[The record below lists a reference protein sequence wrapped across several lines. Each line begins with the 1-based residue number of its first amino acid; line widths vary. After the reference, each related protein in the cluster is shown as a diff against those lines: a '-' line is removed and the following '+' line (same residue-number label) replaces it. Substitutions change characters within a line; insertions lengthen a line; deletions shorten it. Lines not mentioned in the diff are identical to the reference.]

1 MDKSESARGASL
13 CAASGRGETF
23 CFTRSCVKLFR
34 TSVRLPFCEPSYKT
48 ISSVPT
54 AAFDT
59 INASFLGIFAVP
71 LVVST
76 PQPKPPQP
84 RIRSSTDF
92 ARYVG
97 LARTTVS
104 RVLNGQPGLKKKT
117 IDRVNR
123 AIEETGFVPN
133 AYALHLKGKRT
144 STVGVCMQN
153 LMTQTLVHKLASLQ
167 QRLRDK
173 SFSTF
178 IEVVDP
184 DSSWDVI
191 RHFLSLRVDAVVFIG
206 YFDENQMA
214 QHLRSLST
222 SGTPHL
228 VIDHFGIKGA
238 NTVSLDRVSGMRG
251 IVEHLHA
258 LGHRSFGLLSYSD
271 NVRSTLDRLRG
282 IRESLGEHG
291 LDFDKCTVS
300 LDHLHVRGNDFEY
313 GRALAKSFVERGDMP
328 TAFIALNDEIA
339 VGAMHGFKEVG
350 VSVPGDVSVTG
361 FNNQDICLM
370 TAPSLTSV
378 DQRID
383 YTIETAMEILLS
395 QIDKPLRTK
404 PLVRLIDPQLII
416 RASTGPAPR

>member
-1 MDKSESARGASL
+1 
-13 CAASGRGETF
+13 
-23 CFTRSCVKLFR
+23 
-34 TSVRLPFCEPSYKT
+34 
-48 ISSVPT
+48 
-54 AAFDT
+54 
-59 INASFLGIFAVP
+59 
-71 LVVST
+71 VST
-76 PQPKPPQP
+76 PQPKSPQP
-84 RIRSSTDF
+84 RIRSSADF

-117 IDRVNR
+117 IERVNR

-184 DSSWDVI
+184 DSSWNVI

-206 YFDENQMA
+206 YFDEA
-214 QHLRSLST
+214 QLEHHLRSLT
-222 SGTPHL
+222 ASGTPNL

-238 NTVSLDRVSGMRG
+238 NTVSLDRVNGMRG
-251 IVEHLHA
+251 IVEHLYS
-258 LGHRSFGLLSYSD
+258 LGHRKFGLLAYSD
-271 NVRSTLDRLRG
+271 NVRSTLDRVRG
-282 IRESLGEHG
+282 IRELLSEHD
-291 LDFDKCTVS
+291 LDFDKCTTS

-313 GRALAKSFVERGDMP
+313 GRALAKSFAERSDMP

-383 YTIETAMEILLS
+383 FTIEAATEILLS
-395 QIDKPLRTK
+395 QIDKPLRPK
-404 PLVRLIDPQLII
+404 PLVRLIEPQLIV
-416 RASTGPAPR
+416 RASTGPVRR

>member
-1 MDKSESARGASL
+1 MRQILSDKCPNVSELCEDSLGLCRFPVFDSL
-13 CAASGRGETF
+13 CGGSLSGR
-23 CFTRSCVKLFR
+23 
-34 TSVRLPFCEPSYKT
+34 SVQKIVSSSPQKT
-48 ISSVPT
+48 
-54 AAFDT
+54 
-59 INASFLGIFAVP
+59 
-71 LVVST
+71 
-76 PQPKPPQP
+76 PQP

-117 IDRVNR
+117 IERVNR

-144 STVGVCMQN
+144 STIGVCMQN

-173 SFSTF
+173 DFTTF

-184 DSSWDVI
+184 ESSWDVI

-206 YFDENQMA
+206 YFDEDQMT
-214 QHLRSLST
+214 QHLKSLAT
-222 SGTPHL
+222 SGTPST

-238 NTVSLDRVSGMRG
+238 NTVSLDRVRGMAG
-251 IVEHLHA
+251 IVEHLYA
-258 LGHRSFGLLSYSD
+258 LGHRTFGLLAYSD
-271 NVRSTLDRLRG
+271 TVRSTLDRARG
-282 IRESLGEHG
+282 IRESLATHG

-313 GRALAKSFVERGDMP
+313 GRALAKSFVERGNLP

-339 VGAMHGFKEVG
+339 VGAMHGLKELG
-350 VSVPGDVSVTG
+350 VRVPDDVSVTG

-383 YTIETAMEILLS
+383 VTVEAAVEMLLS
-395 QIDKPLRTK
+395 QIDKTPRNK
-404 PLVRLIDPQLII
+404 PLVRMIDPQLII
-416 RASTGPAPR
+416 RASTGPARR